1 MTNEVEQNQP
11 EAPEQELTFVFKIS
25 EINLILG
32 ALEELPH
39 KLSRRMIDNIFAQA
53 QPQVKPSEV
62 E

>member
-25 EINLILG
+25 EINLILR